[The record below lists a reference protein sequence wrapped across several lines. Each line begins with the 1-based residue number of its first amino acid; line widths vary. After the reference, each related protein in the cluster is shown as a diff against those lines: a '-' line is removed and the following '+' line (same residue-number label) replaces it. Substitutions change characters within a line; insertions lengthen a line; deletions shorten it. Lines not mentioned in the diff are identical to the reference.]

1 MVYLVLINTKAA
13 INLLTVVYHMFI
25 TCFANVYYMFITCFA
40 NVYHMFITCF
50 ANQLLLIWIVI
61 AKAGGVVKV
70 PKGIYPQIYYYF
82 GIPTTRLAEFSFCQ
96 SAGFAPT
103 ALLRKNCLDL
113 PQVS

>member
-13 INLLTVVYHMFI
+13 INLLAVVYHMFC
-25 TCFANVYYMFITCFA
+25 TCSAK
-40 NVYHMFITCF
+40 
-50 ANQLLLIWIVI
+50 QLLLIWIVI
-61 AKAGGVVKV
+61 AKAEGVVKV
-70 PKGIYPQIYYYF
+70 PEGIYPQIYYYF

>member
-13 INLLTVVYHMFI
+13 INLLTVVYH
-25 TCFANVYYMFITCFA
+25 MFITCFA